1 MKLLNREQWL
11 FCLRGGL
18 SMMVAYFVTH
28 GSEPNNAI
36 YAVMGA
42 GLVTAPSVG
51 EGIGISKDRLVGT
64 LLGVI
69 VSIPASW
76 LGHPLAALAASIC
89 IVMPIGIILGGIPIA
104 RIGLTVASV
113 AVVLHAGSPEHYGF
127 LRFTNT
133 MAGVITAVAVSFAF
147 WPLCGRFSFSDSV
160 RSALAACA
168 TLADRLATSDPD
180 ESLIDEQRAL
190 FGILAALPKTAS
202 HARLDPLLYR
212 HHKTIR
218 METQLVAKIGISLL
232 WISLARR
239 VAPCAPEERTV
250 ICAYYRRMAAR
261 FTGAR
266 LDYVRSKQ
274 RRCTSTSGAEPMP
287 PSVLPEVDASVRIVS
302 IVDEVAAIDQW
313 LDELQ
318 ELQRIKV

>member
-18 SMMVAYFVTH
+18 SMMIAYLVTH
-28 GSEPNNAI
+28 GSEPYNAI

-76 LGHPLAALAASIC
+76 LGHPLAALAASVC
-89 IVMPIGIILGGIPIA
+89 IVMPLGIILGGIPVGRIA
-104 RIGLTVASV
+104 LTVASV
-113 AVVLHAGSPEHYGF
+113 AVVLHPGSVEHYGF

-133 MAGVITAVAVSFAF
+133 MAGVVTAVAVSFAF
-147 WPLCGRFSFSDSV
+147 WPLCGRFSFSDSI

-180 ESLIDEQRAL
+180 ASLIDEQRAL
-190 FGILAALPKTAS
+190 FGILAALPKTAG

-212 HHKTIR
+212 HHTRIR
-218 METQLVAKIGISLL
+218 TETQLVAKIGISLL
-232 WISLARR
+232 WISLARS
-239 VAPCAPEERTV
+239 VAPCAAEERTV
-250 ICAYYRRMAAR
+250 VCAHYRRMATR
-261 FTGAR
+261 FTEAR
-266 LDYVRSKQ
+266 LAYGGGKPPGCASA
-274 RRCTSTSGAEPMP
+274 SGAAPGP
-287 PSVLPEVDASVRIVS
+287 NVLPEADASIQVLS
-302 IVDEVAAIDQW
+302 IMDEMAAIDRW

-318 ELQRIKV
+318 ALQRVRK